1 MQPSVRAASGR
12 LENHKWPA
20 NRCQRMESWKQR
32 LRKLRETQS
41 DIRVSRSDQYS
52 LNMVMGTRVM
62 AVRSQ
67 EL

>member
-1 MQPSVRAASGR
+1 V
-12 LENHKWPA
+12 
-20 NRCQRMESWKQR
+20 ESWKQL

-41 DIRVSRSDQYS
+41 DIRVRRSDQYS
-52 LNMVMGTRVM
+52 LSMVMGTRVM

>member
-1 MQPSVRAASGR
+1 MDG
-12 LENHKWPA
+12 
-20 NRCQRMESWKQR
+20 WKQL

-41 DIRVSRSDQYS
+41 DIRVRRSDQYS
-52 LNMVMGTRVM
+52 LNKNMVMGTRVM

>member
-1 MQPSVRAASGR
+1 MDG
-12 LENHKWPA
+12 
-20 NRCQRMESWKQR
+20 WKQL

-41 DIRVSRSDQYS
+41 DIRVRRSDQCS

>member
-1 MQPSVRAASGR
+1 MDG
-12 LENHKWPA
+12 
-20 NRCQRMESWKQR
+20 WKQL

-41 DIRVSRSDQYS
+41 DIRVSRSDQHS

>member
-1 MQPSVRAASGR
+1 
-12 LENHKWPA
+12 
-20 NRCQRMESWKQR
+20 MESGKQL

-41 DIRVSRSDQYS
+41 DNRVRRSDQYS
-52 LNMVMGTRVM
+52 LNMAMGTRVM

>member
-1 MQPSVRAASGR
+1 MDG
-12 LENHKWPA
+12 
-20 NRCQRMESWKQR
+20 WKQL

-41 DIRVSRSDQYS
+41 DIRVRRSDQYS
-52 LNMVMGTRVM
+52 PNMVMGTRVM

>member
-1 MQPSVRAASGR
+1 MDG
-12 LENHKWPA
+12 
-20 NRCQRMESWKQR
+20 WKQL